1 MARTPLP
8 HVDNSPGLYVALSA
22 TPNTDAPTAV
32 PDGAKAVILWFETS
46 SANSTVIRG
55 RVAVDDD
62 GDVVTGITGT
72 DAKLGYHPPQAV
84 EYDLN
89 RRRVRSAG
97 VWGNAPVYLHL
108 ASSTASAVV
117 RGMWLF

>member
-32 PDGAKAVILWFETS
+32 PAGAKAVILWFETS
-46 SANSTVIRG
+46 AADATVIRG
-55 RVAVDDD
+55 RVGIDDD
-62 GDVVTGITGT
+62 GDVIASITST

-84 EYDLN
+84 EYNLG
-89 RRRVRSAG
+89 RQQVKTGST
-97 VWGNAPVYLHL
+97 WGTAPMYLHL
-108 ASSTASAVV
+108 ASATASAVV